1 MAIKNFQLPSEDLP
15 ANQPPVVGQ
24 RYWVKCEGFRC
35 MATAGYDGKWT
46 VFPSGDKLTSI
57 VLSFWQ

>member
-1 MAIKNFQLPSEDLP
+1 MTIQNYQILPLALVAE
-15 ANQPPVVGQ
+15 QPRVVGQ

-35 MATAGYDGKWT
+35 MATADYEGKWKI
-46 VFPSGDKLTSI
+46 FPSGEKLTSI